1 MTTATQGADMT
12 EQGAENVEP
21 SKEAASQE
29 PNVERHARTEGEMS
43 VDDQIGESEDPS

>member
-1 MTTATQGADMT
+1 MT
-12 EQGAENVEP
+12 EQPGAENVEA
-21 SKEAASQE
+21 SKEASSQE

>member
-1 MTTATQGADMT
+1 MS
-12 EQGAENVEP
+12 EQPGAENLEP
-21 SKEAASQE
+21 SKEASSQE